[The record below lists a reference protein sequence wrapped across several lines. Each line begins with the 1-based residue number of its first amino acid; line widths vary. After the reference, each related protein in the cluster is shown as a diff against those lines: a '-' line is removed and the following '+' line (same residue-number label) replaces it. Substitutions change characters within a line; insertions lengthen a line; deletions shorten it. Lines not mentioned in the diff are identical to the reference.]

1 MGLDNSLYVGLSRQ
15 MTLKREMDIVANNI
29 ANQDTAGFKIEHLI
43 IQEYP
48 KAPAATEGG
57 PKPIKFVYD
66 LGIARDFKAG
76 SMQRTGNPLDMAVEG
91 DAFFT
96 VNTPDGV
103 RYTRDGRFTLDNT
116 GRLVTQ
122 GGYPVVG
129 EGGDITFDVTQ
140 GPIAVSRDGVI
151 SQGNLRITRLNLAQ
165 FGSLSGLE
173 KTGDGFFRNANNQQV
188 LPAPNASV
196 HQGSIEGSNVNPI
209 IEITEMIEVSRAY
222 ERMSKL
228 IDQSAELSRGAVQR
242 LGKTN

>member
-1 MGLDNSLYVGLSRQ
+1 

-43 IQEYP
+43 VQEYP

-57 PKPIKFVYD
+57 PKPIKFAHD

-76 SMQRTGNPLDMAVEG
+76 PMQRTDNPLDMAIEG

-96 VNTPDGV
+96 INTPDGV

-122 GGYPVVG
+122 GGDLVVG
-129 EGGDITFDVTQ
+129 EGGDIVFNVTQ

-165 FGSLSGLE
+165 FGTLSGLE
-173 KTGDGFFRNANNQQV
+173 KTGDGYFRNASNQPV
-188 LPAPNASV
+188 LPAQNASV

-209 IEITEMIEVSRAY
+209 LEITEMIEVSRAY
-222 ERMSKL
+222 ERMTKL
-228 IDQSAELSRGAVQR
+228 VDQNAELSRGAVQR
-242 LGKTN
+242 LGKIN

>member
-1 MGLDNSLYVGLSRQ
+1 

-43 IQEYP
+43 VQEYP

-57 PKPIKFVYD
+57 PKPIKFAHD

-76 SMQRTGNPLDMAVEG
+76 PMQRTDNPLDMAIEG

-96 VNTPDGV
+96 INTPDGV

-122 GGYPVVG
+122 GGDPVVG
-129 EGGDITFDVTQ
+129 EGGDIVFNVTQ

-165 FGSLSGLE
+165 FGTLSGLE
-173 KTGDGFFRNANNQQV
+173 KTGDGYFRNASNQQV
-188 LPAPNASV
+188 LPAQNASV

-209 IEITEMIEVSRAY
+209 LEITEMIEVSRAY
-222 ERMSKL
+222 ERMTKL
-228 IDQSAELSRGAVQR
+228 VDQNAELSRGAVQR
-242 LGKTN
+242 LGKIN